1 MWTYNGPTHLKQHK
15 CGPKL
20 VSITI
25 NCPKWVNFGL
35 NHGWSLKFHDDQDDS
50 ITIWW
55 LGHQRHTKLSNGD
68 QNKFSCLLLIRPN
81 PIATKPILVT
91 ILNLEATPRQ
101 SKSSLVGIEQSESVC
116 ITIMQPK
123 SPWFIKH
130 LGCSM
135 VIEIDFGCHF
145 FGYNEFE
152 NKIWNFLLWHV
163 WLGLPFN
170 NWWDTFGKK
179 CSFL

>member
-20 VSITI
+20 VSIAI
-25 NCPKWVNFGL
+25 NCPKWVNFGF
-35 NHGWSLKFHDDQDDS
+35 NQGWSLRFHDVQDDS

-55 LGHQRHTKLSNGD
+55 LRHQRHTKVSNGD

-81 PIATKPILVT
+81 PMVTKPILVT
-91 ILNLEATPRQ
+91 ILNLKATLRW
-101 SKSSLVGIEQSESVC
+101 SKSSLVGIKRPESIC
-116 ITIMQPK
+116 ITIGQSK

-135 VIEIDFGCHF
+135 VIEIEFGCHF
-145 FGYNEFE
+145 LDIMNLKTKFE
-152 NKIWNFLLWHV
+152 NFFFL
-163 WLGLPFN
+163 
-170 NWWDTFGKK
+170 T
-179 CSFL
+179 CMA